1 MAKDTAKAA
10 RKPATKAKS
19 AASPGSKTPRKT
31 FDWDAIEKEY
41 RAGQLSNREI
51 AAKYGPTETAIRKRA
66 KRDGWTRDLRDQ
78 VRKATADKLVRA
90 EVRKPDTQDDD
101 RVVDQVSD
109 RAVEIVLSH
118 RKDIREGREMTS
130 LLFEEL
136 RDGTANR
143 VLLHELVDQI
153 AESEEWN
160 ERARS
165 AAMRAISLPQRAG
178 VLRDLANSMKVL
190 QGLERTAY
198 NIDDKD
204 KPKDPLDEL
213 LDAVM
218 DRSRGVD
225 GYGG

>member
-1 MAKDTAKAA
+1 
-10 RKPATKAKS
+10 
-19 AASPGSKTPRKT
+19 
-31 FDWDAIEKEY
+31 
-41 RAGQLSNREI
+41 
-51 AAKYGPTETAIRKRA
+51 
-66 KRDGWTRDLRDQ
+66 
-78 VRKATADKLVRA
+78 A
-90 EVRKPDTQDDD
+90 EVRKVDTQDDD

-118 RKDIREGREMTS
+118 RKDIREGRDMTS

-136 RDGTANR
+136 RDGTVNR
-143 VLLHELVDQI
+143 VLLQELVGQI
-153 AESEEWN
+153 ADSEEWN
-160 ERARS
+160 ERAKS

-218 DRSRGVD
+218 DRSRGID